1 MIYWRKTKEPKPPK
15 KTKLILWPRNI
26 YLPWEN
32 YPERRSYW
40 CRERVGTVWMEQ
52 FTYHS
57 PSKETGWDK
66 QILIEDKW
74 YAIYPFPF
82 NIDSVGD

>member
-1 MIYWRKTKEPKPPK
+1 
-15 KTKLILWPRNI
+15 
-26 YLPWEN
+26 
-32 YPERRSYW
+32 
-40 CRERVGTVWMEQ
+40 MEQ